1 MEHQSL
7 TSHPNSPDS
16 SPNSREL
23 LENNDHRSPFDE
35 HPPQPPPSNSN
46 RVKLMCSYGGK
57 IQPRL
62 HDHHFTYIGGDTKIL
77 TVDRSV
83 KLTTLVGKLST
94 MANCDVCFKYQLPGE
109 DLDAL
114 ISVCNEEDLDHMMIE
129 YDRLGRVSPKPA
141 RLRLFLFPAPVINNK
156 DDEDASADSSVSAV
170 ILAAVEDSKSEGQW
184 FIDALNSANV
194 PPLEESPPPPPT
206 LNPDYL
212 FGLDKPYSDTPSAK
226 QAEFPVT
233 VPDFPAM
240 ETECGPETVKE
251 TEIQELERMEFVNI
265 EQEVKVDGE
274 NGGINGVFDCHTE
287 ENAEKVIPLVA
298 NEPEPVQSP
307 TQTLDQIQIQ
317 PGSFQVQIPE
327 PVPVQSMF
335 SPVRHHN
342 VSLSP
347 GGYSMGY
354 TNEPAPVYLIQ
365 TSSGLYQ
372 ALRPVTGPH
381 GQPVYFAYTQIVNQ
395 NQFGYNGSG
404 VPGVVSEHG
413 YSNGGSYVSD
423 RSALPL

>member
-1 MEHQSL
+1 
-7 TSHPNSPDS
+7 
-16 SPNSREL
+16 
-23 LENNDHRSPFDE
+23 
-35 HPPQPPPSNSN
+35 
-46 RVKLMCSYGGK
+46 
-57 IQPRL
+57 
-62 HDHHFTYIGGDTKIL
+62 
-77 TVDRSV
+77 
-83 KLTTLVGKLST
+83 
-94 MANCDVCFKYQLPGE
+94 
-109 DLDAL
+109 
-114 ISVCNEEDLDHMMIE
+114 
-129 YDRLGRVSPKPA
+129 
-141 RLRLFLFPAPVINNK
+141 
-156 DDEDASADSSVSAV
+156 
-170 ILAAVEDSKSEGQW
+170 
-184 FIDALNSANV
+184 V

-212 FGLDKPYSDTPSAK
+212 FGLDKPYSDTPSAN

-274 NGGINGVFDCHTE
+274 NAGINGVFDCYTE
-287 ENAEKVIPLVA
+287 ENAEKVIPLVT

-342 VSLSP
+342 VTP

-354 TNEPAPVYLIQ
+354 PNEPAPVYLIQ

-372 ALRPVTGPH
+372 ALRP
-381 GQPVYFAYTQIVNQ
+381 
-395 NQFGYNGSG
+395 
-404 VPGVVSEHG
+404 
-413 YSNGGSYVSD
+413 
-423 RSALPL
+423 

>member
-7 TSHPNSPDS
+7 TSHPNSTNS

-23 LENNDHRSPFDE
+23 VENNDHGSPFDE
-35 HPPQPPPSNSN
+35 QPPPPPPPSNSN

-77 TVDRSV
+77 TVDRAV

-129 YDRLGRVSPKPA
+129 YDRLCRVSPKPA
-141 RLRLFLFPAPVINNK
+141 RLRLFLFPAPVIINNNK

-212 FGLDKPYSDTPSAK
+212 FGLDKPYSETPTTGNEV
-226 QAEFPVT
+226 EFPVT
-233 VPDFPAM
+233 VPDFPAT

-251 TEIQELERMEFVNI
+251 TEIQELEKMEFVNI
-265 EQEVKVDGE
+265 EQELKVDGE
-274 NGGINGVFDCHTE
+274 NGGINGVFDCYTE
-287 ENAEKVIPLVA
+287 ENAEKVIPLVT
-298 NEPEPVQSP
+298 NEPPVQNQ
-307 TQTLDQIQIQ
+307 TQSLDQIQIQ
-317 PGSFQVQIPE
+317 PTGSFQVQIPE
-327 PVPVQSMF
+327 PVPVQSIF

-342 VSLSP
+342 VAP
-347 GGYSMGY
+347 GGYSVGY
-354 TNEPAPVYLIQ
+354 PHEPAPVYLIQ

-372 ALRPVTGPH
+372 ALRPITGPH
-381 GQPVYFAYTQIVNQ
+381 GQPVYFAYAQIV

-413 YSNGGSYVSD
+413 CSNRSYVSD